1 MLFLPAPAH
10 AQGFN
15 LSISPPLLQATI
27 KPGKSI
33 SQVFTIYNNSTNP
46 IKLTPRIVPFLPE
59 DHQGNPSLKPQFN
72 PTWLSYFSLA
82 NSKIFLNQPFTLLA
96 GQSDQLILNIKVP
109 NLDTPTD
116 HYATLLVSQ
125 DTSSGVTGTGSPE
138 VGSGNSTS
146 PISGSIGSNIL
157 LTIANQAAPP
167 TILKLAQLEPTN
179 TKFIKIGQTYFLDNL
194 TPVQFKAKLENLGP
208 HQAQAHGLLQVH
220 QGTKVISIQP
230 LLPVNVLAQSTRELT
245 ASPSA
250 QSHLGSVADPHSRGV
265 IVFHPS
271 ITHIGSF
278 KASLNIR
285 SESGSTQNSI
295 NLVLLPVKALLGLIL
310 GLILLN
316 WVLTSSNKK
325 FIVKS

>member
-1 MLFLPAPAH
+1 M
-10 AQGFN
+10 
-15 LSISPPLLQATI
+15 
-27 KPGKSI
+27 
-33 SQVFTIYNNSTNP
+33 
-46 IKLTPRIVPFLPE
+46 
-59 DHQGNPSLKPQFN
+59 
-72 PTWLSYFSLA
+72 
-82 NSKIFLNQPFTLLA
+82 LA

-194 TPVQFKAKLENLGP
+194 TPVQFKAKLENLGL

-220 QGTKVISIQP
+220 QDAKVISIQP
-230 LLPVNVLAQSTRELT
+230 LLPVNVLTQSTRELT

-250 QSHLGSVADPHSRGV
+250 QSHLGSV

-295 NLVLLPVKALLGLIL
+295 NLVLLPIKALLGLIL
-310 GLILLN
+310 GFILLN
-316 WVLTSSNKK
+316 WVLTNSNKK